1 MGGGTAADRS
11 DVDVRMRDCGAM
23 KRELPGGYE
32 LDDDR
37 SRVDVDAVHRYLS
50 EESYWA
56 AGRSRETVERL
67 VAEAARV
74 VGIYRDGEQVG
85 FARAVSDG
93 VAVAYLADVYVLP
106 GHQGHGLGKELV
118 AEMVERGPY
127 ANVRWLLHTRDAHA
141 LYGQFGFGVP
151 GERLMERPGG

>member
-1 MGGGTAADRS
+1 
-11 DVDVRMRDCGAM
+11 MRRA
-23 KRELPGGYE
+23 LPGGYE

-37 SRVDVDAVHRYLS
+37 ARVDLDAVHRYLS

-56 AGRSRETVERL
+56 TGRSRETVARL

-74 VGIYRDGEQVG
+74 VGVYHDGEQVG

-106 GHQGHGLGKELV
+106 EHQGRGLGKELV

-127 ANVRWLLHTRDAHA
+127 AGVRWLLHTRDAQT
-141 LYGQFGFGVP
+141 LYEQFGFGAP
-151 GERLMERPGG
+151 GERLMERQKGV